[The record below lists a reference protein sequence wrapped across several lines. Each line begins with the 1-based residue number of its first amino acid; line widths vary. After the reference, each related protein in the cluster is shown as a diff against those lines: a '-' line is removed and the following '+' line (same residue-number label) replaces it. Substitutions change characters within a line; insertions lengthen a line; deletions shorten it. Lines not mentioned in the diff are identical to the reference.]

1 MRILWLDINASYSHS
16 SLAIPALH
24 AQLSKSIEERHSWRV
39 VSGSINRDTTYYL
52 TEISDFSPDIILS
65 TLWLFNHKKVL
76 SVLERAKALSPNIR
90 IILGG
95 PEFLGDNKDFL
106 NKNRFTEA
114 IFRGE
119 GEDIFPE
126 FIANIESVRSY
137 SNISGFCYIDE
148 QGLYIDNGVA
158 IVANFFC
165 YIDEEGDYID
175 NGVAIVTNFA
185 QLNPPESSPLFD
197 WNKPFVQIET
207 SRGCFNRCSFC
218 ISGDERKVDNIS
230 LESLESRFDNILHHN
245 IKEVRILDRTF
256 NANAK
261 RAAHLLNLFK
271 QYSPHIQFHL
281 EVHPSLLDES
291 LRGILEDLPDGLL
304 HIEAGVQSFDES
316 VLKSCNRFG
325 GSTQTAEGVRF
336 LTSLG
341 KFEVHC
347 DLIAALPH
355 YTYREVLNDTLMLI
369 ELNPHEIQLEVLKL
383 LPGTEMTRNAYV
395 FNIKYS
401 PSPPYEALETPW
413 ISFYELS
420 LSIALS
426 KILDSY
432 YNNVVW
438 RDCFRSVMLENRG
451 FLEHFTLHYSENGL
465 ENNINNESRGLYLY
479 NYAKINCQ
487 NALIHIIL
495 CWMENGFSN
504 RTGPGLLSKQWR
516 FGDQLLNPILD
527 LEDRNSSYR
536 YVEFGLKRYWFKY
549 IKNSNSY
556 KSILNFIEIL

>member
-24 AQLSKSIEERHSWRV
+24 AQLSKSIEEIHSWRV
-39 VSGSINRDTTYYL
+39 VSGSINRETTYYL

-158 IVANFFC
+158 IVANFS
-165 YIDEEGDYID
+165 
-175 NGVAIVTNFA
+175 

-218 ISGDERKVDNIS
+218 ISGDERKVDNIP

-245 IKEVRILDRTF
+245 VNEVRILDRTF

-261 RAAHLLNLFK
+261 RAAHLLKLFK
-271 QYSPHIQFHL
+271 KYSPYIQFHL
-281 EVHPSLLDES
+281 EVHPSLLDVN
-291 LRGILEDLPDGLL
+291 LREILEDLPNGLL
-304 HIEAGVQSFDES
+304 HIEAGVQSFEES

-325 GSTQTAEGVRF
+325 SSKDTAEGVRF
-336 LTSLG
+336 LRSLG

-355 YTYREVLNDTLMLI
+355 YTYREILNDTLMLI
-369 ELNPHEIQLEVLKL
+369 ELYPHEIQLEVLKL
-383 LPGTEMTRNAYV
+383 LPGTEMTRNASA

-401 PSPPYEALETPW
+401 PTPPYEALETPW
-413 ISFYELS
+413 ISFNELR
-420 LSIALS
+420 LSSALS

-438 RDCFRSVMLENRG
+438 RGCFRSVMLENRD
-451 FLEHFTLHYSENGL
+451 FLEHFTLHYSQNSP

-479 NYAKINCQ
+479 NYAKINYQ

-516 FGDQLLNPILD
+516 FGEQLHNPIFD
-527 LEDRNSSYR
+527 LEDRNSAYR
-536 YVEFGLKRYWFKY
+536 YVEYDSKRYWFKHT
-549 IKNSNSY
+549 KNSNSY
-556 KSILNFIEIL
+556 KSISNFIEIL

>member
-24 AQLSKSIEERHSWRV
+24 SQLSKSIEEIHSWRV
-39 VSGSINRDTTYYL
+39 VSGSINRQTTHYL

-65 TLWLFNHKKVL
+65 TLWLFNHKKVV
-76 SVLERAKALSPNIR
+76 SVLERAKALSPNVR

-95 PEFLGDNKDFL
+95 PEFLGDNRDFL
-106 NKNRFTEA
+106 NKNSFTEA

-126 FIANIESVRSY
+126 FIATIESIRSY
-137 SNISGFCYIDE
+137 SQITGFCYIDE
-148 QGLYIDNGVA
+148 QG
-158 IVANFFC
+158 
-165 YIDEEGDYID
+165 DYID
-175 NGVAIVTNFA
+175 NGVAFVKDFA
-185 QLNPPESSPLFD
+185 QLNPPECSPLFD
-197 WNKPFVQIET
+197 WNKPFVQVET

-256 NANAK
+256 NANSK

-271 QYSPHIQFHL
+271 KYSPHIQFHL
-281 EVHPSLLDES
+281 EVHPSLLDER
-291 LRGILEDLPDGLL
+291 LRVILEDLPNGLL
-304 HIEAGVQSFDES
+304 HIEAGVQSFEEC

-325 GSTQTAEGVRF
+325 GSNQTAEGVRF

-383 LPGTEMTRNAYV
+383 LPGTEITRNASA

-413 ISFYELS
+413 ISFYELR
-420 LSIALS
+420 LSSALS

-438 RDCFRSVMLENRG
+438 RGCFRSIMVDNRD
-451 FLEHFTLHYSENGL
+451 FLEHFTLHYSENSL
-465 ENNINNESRGLYLY
+465 DNCINYESRGLYLY
-479 NYAKINCQ
+479 NYAKTNYQ
-487 NALIHIIL
+487 NAIIHIIL
-495 CWMENGFSN
+495 CWMENGFSI
-504 RTGPGLLSKQWR
+504 RIGPGLLSKQWR
-516 FGDQLLNPILD
+516 FGEQLHNPIFD
-527 LEDRNSSYR
+527 LEDRSSAYR
-536 YVEFGLKRYWFKY
+536 YVEYGSKRYWFKY
-549 IKNSNSY
+549 NKNSNSY